1 MERIRKALELANQER
16 ARLAAEGT
24 PPTIPPMEG
33 PATAPV
39 TPAAAQVMA
48 ADGTVVPDVQPMAPS
63 ASLSAE
69 LSSTGMRYRLTK
81 VIDVPQAVLLE
92 KRLIA
97 AVPGHKNREAYRM
110 LRTRVLQALRNNGW
124 NSVAVTGPASGCGKT
139 LTAINLA
146 ISLAAEV
153 SSTVLLVDLDMRS
166 PSVHQYFNYQPEQ
179 GLSDYLKTD
188 MPLHQILFS
197 PGIER
202 LVVLPG
208 RETVVN
214 SAETLRSPRMV
225 ALVNELKTR
234 YPDRIVVF
242 DLPPILAADDAL
254 AFAPYTESVLMV
266 AEAGNTRKEDLQKA
280 YDLLKGT
287 PLLGTVLNRSESQSV
302 GYGYGYGAPKAK
314 RYFWQKQATDNA

>member
-16 ARLAAEGT
+16 ARLAAQGAAA
-24 PPTIPPMEG
+24 PA
-33 PATAPV
+33 PATNSVAGTAPG
-39 TPAAAQVMA
+39 TAAAQPVA
-48 ADGTVVPDVQPMAPS
+48 ADGTALPTVQPMAP
-63 ASLSAE
+63 AADLSG
-69 LSSTGMRYRLTK
+69 TGLRYRLTK
-81 VIDVPQAVLLE
+81 VVDVPQETLLNN
-92 KRLIA
+92 RLIA

-153 SSTVLLVDLDMRS
+153 SSTVLLVDLDLRS
-166 PSVHQYFNYQPEQ
+166 PSIHRYFNYQPEQ
-179 GLSDYLKTD
+179 GLSDYLKTE

-225 ALVNELKTR
+225 TLVNELKTR

-242 DLPPILAADDAL
+242 DLPPLLAADDAL
-254 AFAPYTESVLMV
+254 SFAPYTDSVLMV

-287 PLLGTVLNRSESQSV
+287 PLLGTVLNRSDTQSA
-302 GYGYGYGAPKAK
+302 GYGYGYGAAKPKRGFFSKDA
-314 RYFWQKQATDNA
+314 AETA